1 MKNNSPTLFVEI
13 NASKFIFFVNDEEDY
28 DYKLLYH
35 YSTPIQGIDNYKI
48 IDHDLILNI
57 FKKNILAAEKKL
69 NLIFKEAVIVLNN
82 LDCSTINFSG
92 FKKLNRSQLL
102 KENITYLLNSLKSK
116 IQETEDKKKIIHIFN
131 SNFFLDEKVL
141 DNLPIGLFGNIYSH
155 ELSFFLINNND
166 YNNLEKILNKCNLR
180 LKKILSK
187 NFIEGVNI
195 INENPNLNTF
205 IQVKVNKKNSQI
217 VYFENSALKYTQ
229 DFKFGSDLVLNDIS
243 KVVGLKIEDIKN
255 ILQDS
260 NFNNFDSESFL
271 EKKFFQNQSFRK
283 IKKSHIIDIAEARI
297 QEIADI
303 ILFNNINLKSFLK
316 QTVPI
321 FLKLNDK
328 INTKNFKSSYNQ
340 SFSYREN
347 YELIFLEN
355 FKPET
360 FYTNLNK
367 VVQYGWNKEAIP
379 VVQEKKT
386 IISKIF
392 DFFN

>member
-13 NASKFIFFVNDEEDY
+13 NASKFIFFVNDEEGY

-35 YSTPIQGIDNYKI
+35 YTTPIQGIDNYKI
-48 IDHDLILNI
+48 FDHDLILNI

-82 LDCSTINFSG
+82 LDCSTISFSG

-116 IQETEDKKKIIHIFN
+116 IQETENKKKIIHIFN

-155 ELSFFLINNND
+155 ELSFFLINNDD

-229 DFKFGSDLVLNDIS
+229 NFKFGSDLVVNDIS

-260 NFNNFDSESFL
+260 NFNNFDNESFL
-271 EKKFFQNQSFRK
+271 EKKFFQDQSFRK
-283 IKKSHIIDIAEARI
+283 IKKGQIIDIAEARI

-303 ILFNNINLKSFLK
+303 ILFNNINLKSFIK

-321 FLKLNDK
+321 FLKLNDI
-328 INTKNFKSSYNQ
+328 INIKNFKNSYNQ
-340 SFSYREN
+340 SFSYKEN
-347 YELIFLEN
+347 YKLIFLDN
-355 FKPET
+355 FKAET
-360 FYTNLNK
+360 FYENLNR

-379 VVQEKKT
+379 VAQEKKT

>member
-35 YSTPIQGIDNYKI
+35 YTTPIQGIDNYKI
-48 IDHDLILNI
+48 FDHDLILNI

-82 LDCSTINFSG
+82 LDCSTISFSG

-141 DNLPIGLFGNIYSH
+141 DNLPVGLFGNIYSH

-271 EKKFFQNQSFRK
+271 EKKFFQDQSFRK

-303 ILFNNINLKSFLK
+303 ILFKNINLKSFLK
-316 QTVPI
+316 HTVPI

-340 SFSYREN
+340 SFSSREN
-347 YELIFLEN
+347 YKLIFLEN

-360 FYTNLNK
+360 FYVNLNK

-379 VVQEKKT
+379 VAQENKT

>member
-35 YSTPIQGIDNYKI
+35 YTTPIQGIDNYKI
-48 IDHDLILNI
+48 FDHDLILNI

-82 LDCSTINFSG
+82 LDCSTISFSG

-141 DNLPIGLFGNIYSH
+141 DNLPVGLLGNIYSH

-260 NFNNFDSESFL
+260 NFNNFDNESLL
-271 EKKFFQNQSFRK
+271 EKKFFQDQSFRK
-283 IKKSHIIDIAEARI
+283 IKKRHILDVAEARI

-303 ILFNNINLKSFLK
+303 ILFKNINLKSFLK

-360 FYTNLNK
+360 FYINLNK

>member
-48 IDHDLILNI
+48 FDHDLILNI

>member
-35 YSTPIQGIDNYKI
+35 YTTPIQGIDNYKI
-48 IDHDLILNI
+48 FDHDLILNI

-82 LDCSTINFSG
+82 LDCSTISFSG

-141 DNLPIGLFGNIYSH
+141 DNLPVGLFGNIYSH

-260 NFNNFDSESFL
+260 NFNNFDNESLL
-271 EKKFFQNQSFRK
+271 EKKFFQDQSFRK

-303 ILFNNINLKSFLK
+303 ILFKNINLKSFLK
-316 QTVPI
+316 HTVPI

-340 SFSYREN
+340 SFSSREN
-347 YELIFLEN
+347 YKLIFLEN

-360 FYTNLNK
+360 FYVNLNK

-379 VVQEKKT
+379 VAQENKT

>member
-35 YSTPIQGIDNYKI
+35 YTTPIQGIDNYKI
-48 IDHDLILNI
+48 FDHDLILNI

-82 LDCSTINFSG
+82 LDCSTISFSG

-141 DNLPIGLFGNIYSH
+141 DNLPVGLFGNIYSH

-360 FYTNLNK
+360 FYINLNK

>member
-48 IDHDLILNI
+48 FDHDLILNI

-141 DNLPIGLFGNIYSH
+141 DNLPVGLFGNIYSH
-155 ELSFFLINNND
+155 ELSFFLINYND

-260 NFNNFDSESFL
+260 NFNNFDNESLL
-271 EKKFFQNQSFRK
+271 EKKFFQDQSFRK
-283 IKKSHIIDIAEARI
+283 IKKRHILDVAEARI

-303 ILFNNINLKSFLK
+303 ILFKNINLKSFLK

-328 INTKNFKSSYNQ
+328 INTKNFKNSYNQ
-340 SFSYREN
+340 SFSYKEN
-347 YELIFLEN
+347 YKLIFLDN

-360 FYTNLNK
+360 FYENLNK

-379 VVQEKKT
+379 VAQENKT